1 MPARVPRS
9 TGSGRRPVEDI
20 HTSLT
25 PLTTAEANLV
35 RLAEQ
40 AHRDLDALAHPAA
53 AWLRPVAGPGG
64 EPVAEV
70 VIVGAGQ
77 AGLIVGLALNREGV
91 RKIVLLDRN
100 PSGCE
105 GPWETFARMEVLRT
119 PKTLVGAE
127 LNIPSLSVR
136 SWFEARYGTEAWQK
150 ITWIPRR
157 DWMAYLRWYRT
168 IAGLDIRNE
177 VEVAGIAPAGDLLAV
192 KTEAAARCDTLLAR
206 RVVIATGHDG
216 GGSWSVP
223 EIITAALPPQAYAHS
238 NGPIDFGALV
248 GKRVGVLGHGGSA
261 FDAGLAALHNGA
273 ASVDLCFRRALL
285 PVVNPHRWLE
295 FSGFLAHYRELDD
308 RTRWNVG
315 RHFDV
320 EDQPPPRHTFER
332 ARAEPRLQVHRDSA
346 WRTVA
351 WTGTKIEVTTDRDR
365 FAFDFVIAATGVR
378 NDLSRRPELTGIA
391 DLIATWS
398 DRFTPPPE
406 EVHPELAKL
415 PYLGTHFEFLEKV
428 PSTAPFLAH
437 IYAFNFS
444 AMVSMGP
451 VSTSI
456 TGHRYGVPRLVRG
469 VTRSLYLEQEDGLLA
484 SLRGFIEPEIDPDA
498 AAMFSPP
505 LTSRGGT
512 GFELCSGTGLT
523 CGPGFHGAGSN

>member
-1 MPARVPRS
+1 MPARVLRS

-25 PLTTAEANLV
+25 PLATAEANLV

-53 AWLRPVAGPGG
+53 AWVRPVAGPGG

-77 AGLIVGLALNREGV
+77 AGLNVGLALKREGV

-332 ARAEPRLQVHRDSA
+332 ARAEPRLQVHGDSA

-365 FAFDFVIAATGVR
+365 RPQRPVAPTGTDRHRRSDRDLVGPLYAAAGR
-378 NDLSRRPELTGIA
+378 GAPRACQAPLSRHAFRVPREGSKHRAVSGAYLRLQFFRDGQHGSGL
-391 DLIATWS
+391 DLDYRAPL
-398 DRFTPPPE
+398 RR
-406 EVHPELAKL
+406 
-415 PYLGTHFEFLEKV
+415 
-428 PSTAPFLAH
+428 TAPCA
-437 IYAFNFS
+437 
-444 AMVSMGP
+444 
-451 VSTSI
+451 
-456 TGHRYGVPRLVRG
+456 RG
-469 VTRSLYLEQEDGLLA
+469 
-484 SLRGFIEPEIDPDA
+484 DPQ
-498 AAMFSPP
+498 P
-505 LTSRGGT
+505 LS
-512 GFELCSGTGLT
+512 
-523 CGPGFHGAGSN
+523 